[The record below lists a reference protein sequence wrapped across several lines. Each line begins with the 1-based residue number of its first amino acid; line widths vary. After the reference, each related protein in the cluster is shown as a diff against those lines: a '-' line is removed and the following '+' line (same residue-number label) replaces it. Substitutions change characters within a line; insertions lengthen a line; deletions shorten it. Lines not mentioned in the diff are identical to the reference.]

1 MDAACLPA
9 ARVLLAAVLP
19 PPLAERLRRWD
30 ELDEDAAAGL
40 RAELDAL
47 AALLGNVKEG
57 PRPSSPGAAPHDGT

>member
-30 ELDEDAAAGL
+30 ELDEDAAAGV

-47 AALLGNVKEG
+47 AALLREG
-57 PRPSSPGAAPHDGT
+57 RRA

>member
-9 ARVLLAAVLP
+9 ARILLAAVLP

-30 ELDEDAAAGL
+30 ELDEETAAGA

-47 AALLGNVKEG
+47 AALLE
-57 PRPSSPGAAPHDGT
+57 T